1 MQRRLKNYM
10 TSNENTLS
18 FLLTII
24 GVAITF
30 IIPLPLSDQY
40 RILIISAL
48 VIFFIAVVLSQLNK
62 KIDFLEQNN
71 EKIKEKIKI
80 HEQLIDIKADI
91 KMLKERNKK

>member
-1 MQRRLKNYM
+1 M